1 MNRDLLPTPNN
12 MRTHLTILIFFIV
25 SGPIFCQGTQPT
37 SSAQIKLIS
46 TGQVLQDLQQNQ
58 KVSKYYETSQD
69 LIFLDENLIA
79 ALNAITPGTVSQENM
94 DYMKYINSRDQKPYR
109 EVWDHNLY
117 LKYAVTITGISQ
129 LLTDPATFSDLKKRL
144 GREFNRLDPTVFI
157 NGSDRIMFILRSP
170 GSEAGSFY
178 RAILSNGSMRIDEI
192 SNWRDS

>member
-69 LIFLDENLIA
+69 LIFLDESLIA
-79 ALNAITPGTVSQENM
+79 A
-94 DYMKYINSRDQKPYR
+94 
-109 EVWDHNLY
+109 
-117 LKYAVTITGISQ
+117 
-129 LLTDPATFSDLKKRL
+129 
-144 GREFNRLDPTVFI
+144 
-157 NGSDRIMFILRSP
+157 
-170 GSEAGSFY
+170 
-178 RAILSNGSMRIDEI
+178 
-192 SNWRDS
+192 

>member
-69 LIFLDENLIA
+69 LIFLDESLIS
-79 ALNAITPGTVSQENM
+79 ALNEITPGTVSQENM

>member
-58 KVSKYYETSQD
+58 KASKYYETSQD
-69 LIFLDENLIA
+69 LIFLDESLIA
-79 ALNAITPGTVSQENM
+79 ALNEITPGTVSQENM

>member
-58 KVSKYYETSQD
+58 KVLKYYETSQD
-69 LIFLDENLIA
+69 LIFLDESLIA
-79 ALNAITPGTVSQENM
+79 ALNEITPGTVSQENM

>member
-69 LIFLDENLIA
+69 LIFLDESLIA
-79 ALNAITPGTVSQENM
+79 ALNEITPGTVSQENM

>member
-69 LIFLDENLIA
+69 LIFLDESLIA
-79 ALNAITPGTVSQENM
+79 ALNEITPGTVSQENM

-178 RAILSNGSMRIDEI
+178 RPILSNGSMRIDEI

>member
-69 LIFLDENLIA
+69 LIFLDESLIA
-79 ALNAITPGTVSQENM
+79 DLNEITPGTVSQENM